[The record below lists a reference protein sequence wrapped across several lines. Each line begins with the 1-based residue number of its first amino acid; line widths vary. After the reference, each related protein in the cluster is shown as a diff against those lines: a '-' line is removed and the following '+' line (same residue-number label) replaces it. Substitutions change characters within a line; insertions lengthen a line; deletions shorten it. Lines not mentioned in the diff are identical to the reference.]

1 MLGLIMTSNC
11 FSQTVTND
19 SANIILQTPV
29 AKQVVKELIQYDGLK
44 TEIII
49 KDKIIANKD
58 SIIKTDSTIIAKTN
72 TIVLNLNKA
81 LKDSQDQLTAQKNI
95 TKSVE
100 SDLKKQKRT
109 TWFVG
114 GVGVAVG
121 ILIKVLFIK

>member
-11 FSQTVTND
+11 FSQTATND

-29 AKQVVKELIQYDGLK
+29 AKQVVKELIKYDGLK

-58 SIIKTDSTIIAKTN
+58 SIIKTDSAIIAKTN
-72 TIVLNLNKA
+72 TIVLNLTQA

-100 SDLKKQKRT
+100 SDLKQQKRT
-109 TWFVG
+109 TWFIG